1 MIAKQLTVTG
11 AGQEGK
17 KDKEKEKTEAAA
29 VAAASEQPAP
39 ELPQPTTVSGMC
51 ACSLPVMFSSHPSVI
66 FVVK

>member
-1 MIAKQLTVTG
+1 VIAKQLTVTG

-17 KDKEKEKTEAAA
+17 KEKEKTEAAA